1 MPHAKKRSRAKRQPI
16 EAALRAALLQR
27 DAVIPDTPE
36 EVAAFDARH
45 RDDPLPPIQPPRPP
59 SLRFSWEIADATPA
73 GGEVVAFPSAAAGP
87 LAYAARMGGAV
98 SAATRAKLGRLVR
111 EMKKDGERPRG

>member
-1 MPHAKKRSRAKRQPI
+1 MPRAKKRLRPRRQPI

-27 DAVIPDTPE
+27 DAVLPVTPE

-59 SLRFSWEIADATPA
+59 SPRFSWETEEAAPAAGNVVTFPDAT
-73 GGEVVAFPSAAAGP
+73 SGP
-87 LAYAARMGGAV
+87 QAYAARTGGAV